1 MGLAAAG
8 IETMTTF
15 DSEKSMPP
23 RLYKYESFNAQSLEN
38 LKAQSIY
45 FGPPSGFNDPY
56 DCATSPR
63 IRSLS
68 DNEVEAIRRR
78 YQEDP
83 SVPENIREVFK
94 STSVD
99 NARKLLMK
107 SGQTVLDEHIAKFLH
122 TRGVSCFS
130 EVQDDLLMWSH
141 YGGKYGGFCLE
152 FDTADV
158 LFEKALP
165 VRYSTEIPE
174 IDLAPLLKRDDFDQV
189 LTLFTTK
196 SSSWSYEREWRVL
209 HANSGTLYAYPDRC
223 LTGVYFGPEM
233 KSAAIEII
241 CLILQGQN
249 SSVKFWRG
257 RRSKSAFKV
266 DFEEFTY
273 TSFLQAKSLGLK
285 R

>member
-1 MGLAAAG
+1 
-8 IETMTTF
+8 
-15 DSEKSMPP
+15 MPE

-63 IRSLS
+63 IQRLG
-68 DNEVEAIRRR
+68 DNEVEAIKRR
-78 YQEDP
+78 YEEDT
-83 SVPENIREVFK
+83 SVPKSIRNAFK
-94 STSVD
+94 SISVD
-99 NARKLLMK
+99 ETRKLLMK
-107 SGQTVLDEHIAKFLH
+107 SGQTVLEEHVEKFLH

-130 EVQDDLLMWSH
+130 EVRDDLLMWSH
-141 YGGKYGGFCLE
+141 YGGRYRGFCLE
-152 FDTADV
+152 FDTSDA

-165 VRYSTEIPE
+165 VRYSTEVPQ
-174 IDLAPLLKRDDFDQV
+174 IDLVPILKNDDFDQV

-209 HANSGTLYAYPDRC
+209 HEQAGTLYTYPDRC
-223 LTGVYFGPEM
+223 LTGIYFGPEM

-241 CLILQGQN
+241 CLVLQGQN
-249 SSVKFWRG
+249 SSVRFWRG
-257 RRSKSAFKV
+257 KRSKSAFKV

-273 TSFLQAKSLGLK
+273 TSFLQAKSLGLQP
-285 R
+285 